1 MKHTVSE
8 IHLKNGAKGLLIDVP
23 GATVMSYLIHF
34 RAGNRYV
41 SSRDIY
47 ETAHI
52 MEHMAFGANAKFP
65 ASTEFSAEFEKN
77 GAYHNAYTSDI
88 GMAYISD
95 CAEIEWDRI
104 LDLQRIAITTPKFL
118 QEELEA
124 ESGNVNE
131 ELTGYLN
138 SHGRV
143 LWQQIG
149 LAVGDPLMPDAERL
163 KTIDTITTD
172 DIWKHY
178 RHTHTL
184 NNMRFVIAG
193 PLKGKK
199 RKIIEMME
207 SWKLKAGERLEVPK
221 DELHAADPVCVARK
235 EVPNMLFGFGMFVDR
250 RLEDNELDAMAALN
264 HILTGTLHSRI
275 LGAARTKGLVYGLWS
290 DTSAYDY
297 MSEWSFGGQVSITKV
312 ERLFDIIVPELQRV
326 LDGKLTAK
334 EVEAAQQYAL
344 GKHQMAAQTVGQIA
358 HWYSGRYFF
367 DGEIDNF
374 EYRPRAIK
382 AVTAEK
388 IAATAQLFIE
398 QNNFVLG
405 GLGSV
410 EPELLDKLNKK
421 LKKLFNK

>member
-1 MKHTVSE
+1 MKHTVTE
-8 IHLKNGAKGLLIDVP
+8 INLKNGAKGLLIDVP
-23 GATVMSYLIHF
+23 QASVMSYLIHF

-41 SSRDIY
+41 KSDDIY

-65 ASTEFSAEFEKN
+65 SATDFSAEFEKN

-95 CAEIEWDRI
+95 CAVIEWDRI
-104 LDLQRIAITTPKFL
+104 LELQKIAITTPKFL

-124 ESGNVNE
+124 ESGNVDE
-131 ELTGYLN
+131 ELTGYLS

-149 LAVGDPLMPDAERL
+149 LKVGDPLLPDAERI
-163 KTIDTITTD
+163 KTIPKITTD
-172 DIWKHY
+172 DIWDHY
-178 RHTHTL
+178 KRTHTL

-193 PLKGKK
+193 PLSGKK
-199 RKIIEMME
+199 RKAIEMME
-207 SWKLKAGERLEVPK
+207 GWKLPKGQRLEVPK
-221 DELHAADPVCVARK
+221 DELHAADPVCVPRK
-235 EVPNMLFGFGMFVDR
+235 EVPNMLFGFGMFIDR

-275 LGAARTKGLVYGLWS
+275 LGAARTKGLVYGMWS
-290 DTSAYDY
+290 DTTAYDY
-297 MSEWSFGGQVSITKV
+297 MSEWSFGGQVSLTKA
-312 ERLFDIIVPELQRV
+312 EKLFDIIVAELQRV
-326 LDGKLTAK
+326 LDGKLTTK

-367 DGEIDNF
+367 DGTIDNF
-374 EYRPRAIK
+374 DYRPRAIK
-382 AVTAEK
+382 AVTADK
-388 IAATAQLFIE
+388 IAATARQFIDRK
-398 QNNFVLG
+398 NFVLG

-410 EPELLDKLNKK
+410 EPELLEKLNKK
-421 LKKLFNK
+421 LKKLF